1 MSSNY
6 NLTIIF
12 FLDDYKTAHR
22 KCKTALD
29 RDNLS
34 SLSESVEYGKRFRVP
49 KRKRKY
55 SDIDTD
61 TKSECSEE
69 NSLPINFLI
78 YKADKI
84 VFSSNSAHKYT
95 VN

>member
-1 MSSNY
+1 LSNNY

-34 SLSESVEYGKRFRVP
+34 SLSESVEYGKGFRVP

-55 SDIDTD
+55 SDINTD
-61 TKSECSEE
+61 TESECSEE
-69 NSLPINFLI
+69 ELSINFPT
-78 YKADKI
+78 YKADKT
-84 VFSSNSAHKYT
+84 VFLSNLAHKGT
-95 VN
+95 IN

>member
-12 FLDDYKTAHR
+12 FLDDYKTAQR

-34 SLSESVEYGKRFRVP
+34 SLSESVEYGKGFRVP

-61 TKSECSEE
+61 TESECNEE
-69 NSLPINFLI
+69 ELAINFRT
-78 YKADKI
+78 YKADKTM
-84 VFSSNSAHKYT
+84 FSPNSAHKGT